1 MEKNEEKI
9 VHKYEG
15 YINVEEYKKMVKYF
29 PKRTYLSLIRM
40 VLACNTIIFFI
51 LLSGSKNF
59 WSSIS
64 IFLFLQ
70 ILGMVYC
77 KIRLE
82 HIAGKTFLK
91 RNGSDMN
98 NKELNVEFYN
108 DYLIG
113 IWPDFSLKIYY
124 KEIERIVE
132 TETNVYLENGKN
144 NFVII
149 LLKEKLDKGLIEFLK
164 EKVEKNVSKRTKLEN
179 PYKIPNRLIILFLI
193 TLISLPM
200 ASIIHDVLNNSI
212 NPIFA
217 RYKDK
222 WIYLLFMIIPILSI
236 IFGFE
241 YKERGYK
248 CTKNIVGG
256 FIILF
261 LLFINF
267 AEAPFST
274 FTQDYNKINN
284 YKDMLNIEVPEKG
297 MLQIYSGAWGKENWD
312 NYQQVCVYYDKNVNL
327 ESSLKK
333 SSTWKLS
340 TKMDSEL
347 KELIPRSMIQ
357 NEGSYISIY
366 NGTTKEY
373 NKLPNEKGV
382 YQMYVMEYDLATKTL
397 EIHQYDYNYNNN

>member
-1 MEKNEEKI
+1 MEKKEEKI
-9 VHKYEG
+9 VHKYDG
-15 YINVEEYKKMVKYF
+15 YINVEEYKKMAKYF
-29 PKRTYLSLIRM
+29 PKRMYLSFIRI
-40 VLACNTIIFFI
+40 VLACNTMIFLI
-51 LLSGSKNF
+51 LLSGSRNF
-59 WSSIS
+59 WASIS

-70 ILGMVYC
+70 VLGMVYC
-77 KIRLE
+77 IIRLE
-82 HIAGKTFLK
+82 HISGKIFLK
-91 RNGSDMN
+91 RNGGGTN

-108 DYLIG
+108 DYLKG
-113 IWPDFSLKIYY
+113 IWTDFSLKIYY

-144 NFVII
+144 NLVII
-149 LLKEKLDKGLIEFLK
+149 LLKEKLDKNLIEFLK
-164 EKVEKNVSKRTKLEN
+164 EKIKKNVSKRTKLEN
-179 PYKIPNRLIILFLI
+179 PYKIPNRLVILFLI
-193 TLISLPM
+193 TLISLPI
-200 ASIIHDVLNNSI
+200 ASIIHNSLNSSI

-222 WIYLLFMIIPILSI
+222 WIYLLFMTIPILSI

-248 CTKNIVGG
+248 CIKNIVGG

-274 FTQDYNKINN
+274 FTQDYNKIDD

-297 MLQIYSGAWGKENWD
+297 MLQIFNGMNCGNENCS
-312 NYQQVCVYYDKNVNL
+312 NYQQVYVYYDKNVNL

-340 TKMDSEL
+340 TKINSEL
-347 KELIPRSMIQ
+347 KELIPKSIVQ
-357 NEGSYISIY
+357 NNNSYISIY
-366 NGTTKEY
+366 NGTTNEY
-373 NKLPNEKGV
+373 NKLPKEKGV
-382 YQMYVMEYDLATKTL
+382 YQMYVMEYDFSIKTL
-397 EIHQYDYNYNNN
+397 EIHQYNYDYS